1 MKKQAT
7 SSFHPFVSDW
17 KRTLQIK
24 GKMRRLRMIFVKF
37 TFLFHLRKTDSC
49 LSRAQKFNFR
59 WNDGRNNNNA
69 GNDEAHIVSQF
80 CVLYFW
86 LWSKYAFHRRP
97 RQWETVVIGEN
108 NIGGWKP
115 GINRSTT
122 ENTVLHGEFN

>member
-17 KRTLQIK
+17 ELTLQIK

-37 TFLFHLRKTDSC
+37 TFLFQLRKTDSC
-49 LSRAQKFNFR
+49 LSRVQKFNFR
-59 WNDGRNNNNA
+59 WNDGWNNNNVD
-69 GNDEAHIVSQF
+69 NDEAHIVSQF
-80 CVLYFW
+80 CVFYFW
-86 LWSKYAFHRRP
+86 LWSKYAFHWRT